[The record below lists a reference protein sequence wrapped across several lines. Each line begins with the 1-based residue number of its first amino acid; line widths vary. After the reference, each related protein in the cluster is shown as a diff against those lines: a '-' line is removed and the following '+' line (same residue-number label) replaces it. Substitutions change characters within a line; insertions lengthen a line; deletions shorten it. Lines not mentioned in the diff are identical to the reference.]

1 MSRRFSWYSR
11 IMTIAAALLLF
22 AMNRALGQDIIVKN
36 DGNEIKAKVEEVS
49 DTEIKYRKSDNL
61 SGPVYTMKKTEI
73 FMVKYENGSKDV
85 FGNQQAQTTPSAEN
99 AGATVS
105 QGIPATIYFYRP
117 PKFLGAANEIIVGT
131 VMPDAVIVDLKNG
144 RWFKTDYNYF
154 GQRELVNGIFSINE
168 KHLNVNFEQGKTYYI
183 RCTIM
188 QGMGMQSQIELVD
201 EATAKKE
208 MASLKEQEKSLDKV
222 K

>member
-1 MSRRFSWYSR
+1 MSKRYSWYSR
-11 IMTIAAALLLF
+11 IMTIVAALLLF
-22 AMNRALGQDIIVKN
+22 TMTRALGQDIIVKN
-36 DGNEIKAKVEEVS
+36 DGNEIKAKVEEVL

-61 SGPVYTMKKTEI
+61 SGPVYTMKKSEI

-85 FGNQQAQTTPSAEN
+85 FGNQQTQTTPSAEN
-99 AGATVS
+99 AGASVS
-105 QGIPATIYFYRP
+105 QGVPAIIYFYRP

-131 VMPDAVIVDLKNG
+131 VVPDAVIVDLKNG
-144 RWFKTDYNYF
+144 RWFKTDYSSF
-154 GQRELVNGIFSINE
+154 GPRELVNGIFSINE

-201 EATAKKE
+201 EATAKQE
-208 MASLKEQEKSLDKV
+208 MASLKEQDKSLVKV